1 MRRILAFVLVLLLAV
16 PALAQVSEE
25 DVEEAAQRVSE
36 AQARA
41 DSLLR
46 QLEDAYVRQVQLA
59 DEISSLND
67 AIGRTRARLTTAQAA
82 VETLAVEMYVGATSS
97 VSLVAL
103 LGGGS
108 ESVPAGLEYVRQ
120 VTGLEESAIDSLKA
134 TQAELE
140 RQTSRLAD
148 AEVEQ
153 QEVTAELA
161 ELTAEA
167 EANFVAASAD
177 YDAVVSQRQREEE
190 ERRRRQ
196 AEEAARLAA
205 ATSTTTTLAPATT
218 AAAATADDDDDSPDT
233 TVTTVAETTDTTAT
247 TSPPTTAPP
256 PPQPTGGQA
265 CPVAGAVS
273 FIDTWG
279 APRSGGRGH
288 QGVDMMAARGTP
300 VAAIF
305 DGTISRTGSGSSL
318 GGITIWMRSTSGDSF
333 YYAHLDAIA
342 GGISSGT
349 SVAAGQII
357 GTVGSTGN
365 ASPSYPHLHFE
376 YHPGGGGAVNPY
388 PLVRGICG

>member
-1 MRRILAFVLVLLLAV
+1 VRRILAFVLVLLLAV

-25 DVEEAAQRVSE
+25 DVEDAARRMSE

-41 DSLLR
+41 DSLAR
-46 QLEDAYVRQVQLA
+46 QLEDAYVKQVQLG
-59 DEISSLND
+59 DEIASLND
-67 AIGRTRARLTTAQAA
+67 AIERTQARLTAARAA
-82 VETLAVEMYVGATSS
+82 VEDLAVEMYVGATSS

-120 VTGLEESAIDSLKA
+120 VTGMEESAIDSLKA

-140 RQTSRLAD
+140 RQTGRLAE

-161 ELTAEA
+161 ALTEEA

-177 YDAVVSQRQREEE
+177 YDAVFAQRQREEE
-190 ERRRRQ
+190 ERRRRE

-205 ATSTTTTLAPATT
+205 ATSTTTTVAPATTVAASDDPPDTTTTTT
-218 AAAATADDDDDSPDT
+218 AAAAT
-233 TVTTVAETTDTTAT
+233 ETTTT

-256 PPQPTGGQA
+256 PPEPTGGQA
-265 CPVAGAVS
+265 CPVAGPVS
-273 FIDTWG
+273 FVDTWG
-279 APRSGGRGH
+279 APRSGGRAH

-305 DGTISRTGSGSSL
+305 DGTITRTGSGSSL
-318 GGITIWMRSTSGDSF
+318 GGITIWMRSTAGDTF
-333 YYAHLDAIA
+333 YYAHLDSIA
-342 GGISSGT
+342 GGIGSGT

-357 GTVGSTGN
+357 GAVGSTGN

>member
-1 MRRILAFVLVLLLAV
+1 VRRILAFVLVLLLAV

-25 DVEEAAQRVSE
+25 DVEDAARRMSE

-41 DSLLR
+41 DSLAR
-46 QLEDAYVRQVQLA
+46 QLEDAYVKQVQLG
-59 DEISSLND
+59 DEIASLND
-67 AIGRTRARLTTAQAA
+67 AIERTQARLTAARAA
-82 VETLAVEMYVGATSS
+82 VEDLAVEMYVGATSS

-120 VTGLEESAIDSLKA
+120 VTGMEESAIDSLKA

-140 RQTSRLAD
+140 RQTGRLAE

-161 ELTAEA
+161 ALTEEA

-177 YDAVVSQRQREEE
+177 YDAVFAQRQREEE
-190 ERRRRQ
+190 ERRRRE

-205 ATSTTTTLAPATT
+205 ATSTTTTVAPATTVAASDDPPDTTTTT
-218 AAAATADDDDDSPDT
+218 AAAAT
-233 TVTTVAETTDTTAT
+233 ETTTT

-256 PPQPTGGQA
+256 PPEPTGGQA
-265 CPVAGAVS
+265 CPVAGPVS
-273 FIDTWG
+273 FVDTWG
-279 APRSGGRGH
+279 APRSGGRAH

-305 DGTISRTGSGSSL
+305 DGTITRTGSGSSL
-318 GGITIWMRSTSGDSF
+318 GGITIWMRSTAGDTF
-333 YYAHLDAIA
+333 YYAHLDSIA
-342 GGISSGT
+342 GGIGSGT

-357 GTVGSTGN
+357 GAVGSTGN